1 MIKNICLVG
10 LVLSNLALVILPNQ
24 KSNDNIILPEEFP
37 LVQKGDTLIVENV
50 SLDGVELGFLNNE
63 NLDYTDDALVEKIKK
78 DHPNWTHE
86 ECEDYLFNDS
96 MEE

>member
-1 MIKNICLVG
+1 MFIIVG
-10 LVLSNLALVILPNQ
+10 VLLGSATSYVITYKYQKPNV
-24 KSNDNIILPEEFP
+24 ILPEEYMTIE
-37 LVQKGDTLIVENV
+37 KGDTLIVENV

-96 MEE
+96 MGE